1 MRSVRVAR
9 SIRLIQIATRK
20 TIVLPL
26 VMNGSPRQQVFAL
39 ARFAS
44 WIRPAKTCF
53 AFEVITV
60 YPAIDSNGELKKMKA
75 RGFVVTLFAV
85 AFAFAPQ
92 LLKTSTAAPDA
103 QQGTYAAKLVSPQ
116 AGDVVFPG
124 EKVRV
129 VWEALFPKL
138 PVNLSWCET
147 EIWLSLDGGKSFPFI
162 ITPIHFDP
170 NFRIGSF
177 DWTVWNTPT
186 AAAVLDIRFGCEEYF
201 PETRSVQT
209 ASSFVIGQ
217 SAGY

>member
-1 MRSVRVAR
+1 M
-9 SIRLIQIATRK
+9 K
-20 TIVLPL
+20 T
-26 VMNGSPRQQVFAL
+26 
-39 ARFAS
+39 
-44 WIRPAKTCF
+44 
-53 AFEVITV
+53 
-60 YPAIDSNGELKKMKA
+60 

-92 LLKTSTAAPDA
+92 LLKTSSAAPDDP
-103 QQGTYAAKLVSPQ
+103 QGKYAAKVVSPQ

-124 EKVRV
+124 QKVKI
-129 VWEALFPKL
+129 VWEALYPKL
-138 PVNLSWCET
+138 PVDLSWCEK

-162 ITPIHFDP
+162 ITPWHFDP

-186 AAAVLDIRFGCEEYF
+186 AAAVLDIRFGCEDYF

-217 SAGY
+217 SAAY